1 MTGSFSPNELTV
13 LHRIVEL
20 AAADLGI
27 IDEKEKSP
35 NRSASN
41 RRRRAGP
48 MGFRDPHVP
57 RERRHFARL
66 PPRDPEPL
74 ARAGNIDQSD
84 DKKKPARWGLSPDP
98 LFCTCG
104 QLTLNLLGRLASPS

>member
-66 PPRDPEPL
+66 PPSRSRTPCEGGQYRPIRRQKET
-74 ARAGNIDQSD
+74 RAMG
-84 DKKKPARWGLSPDP
+84 A
-98 LFCTCG
+98 
-104 QLTLNLLGRLASPS
+104 

>member
-41 RRRRAGP
+41 RRRRAGQWDFEIL
-48 MGFRDPHVP
+48 MSHAKGAISRVC
-57 RERRHFARL
+57 